1 MEKRPR
7 YTEEDMRIL
16 QEEIRE
22 LKETA
27 ATLRQEVKQDE
38 ATLQALREEV
48 LEVKIRRIVM
58 EEITRDSRESMLRN
72 LGYAESFYG
81 YPDRAKIEAPDKEE
95 ETQSE

>member
-27 ATLRQEVKQDE
+27 AILRQEVKQDE

-48 LEVKIRRIVM
+48 LEAKMHRIAM
-58 EEITRDSRESMLRN
+58 QEITNCNWEDLLRT
-72 LGYAESFYG
+72 LGYVESFYG
-81 YPDRAKIEAPDKEE
+81 YPDMAKTEVPDKEDR
-95 ETQSE
+95 

>member
-48 LEVKIRRIVM
+48 LEAKMHRIAM
-58 EEITRDSRESMLRN
+58 QEITNCNWEDLLRT
-72 LGYAESFYG
+72 LGYVESFYG
-81 YPDRAKIEAPDKEE
+81 YPDMAKTEVPDKEDR
-95 ETQSE
+95 

>member
-22 LKETA
+22 RKETA

-38 ATLQALREEV
+38 ATLQAVREEV
-48 LEVKIRRIVM
+48 LEAKMHRIAM
-58 EEITRDSRESMLRN
+58 QEITNCNWEDLLRT
-72 LGYAESFYG
+72 LGYVESFYG
-81 YPDRAKIEAPDKEE
+81 YPDMAKTEVPDKEDR
-95 ETQSE
+95 